1 MQIAFS
7 DYRNKVNALYGR
19 VVAVMSAVDFE
30 EISISA
36 DDYNKLEYFR
46 GKLKVIQD
54 DLVFCGKRMITVSDV
69 DWKIIS
75 DAEIMTSK
83 LNC

>member
-19 VVAVMSAVDFE
+19 VVSLMSAVDFE

-36 DDYNKLEYFR
+36 DNYNKLEYFR
-46 GKLKVIQD
+46 SKLKAIQD
-54 DLVFCGKRMITVSDV
+54 DLVFCGKRTITVSDV
-69 DWKIIS
+69 DWKIIC
-75 DAEIMTSK
+75 DAEELTSK
-83 LNC
+83 LTR